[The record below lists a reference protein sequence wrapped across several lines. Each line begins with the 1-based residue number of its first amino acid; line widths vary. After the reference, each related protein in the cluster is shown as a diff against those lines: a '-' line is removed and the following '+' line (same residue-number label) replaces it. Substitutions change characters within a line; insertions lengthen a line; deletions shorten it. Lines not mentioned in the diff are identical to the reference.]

1 MKLQGRILLFDEVNL
16 NKDIFPTSCNI
27 TIPEKIPL
35 TWDFK
40 QDKVIGFAKAT
51 IDDIGITFIAETFSN
66 DIIGVDNIRSIF
78 ENRKIG
84 VGGFYTNVKYHKDGN
99 FKIIDEARLFEI
111 ALVLDPVR
119 KEYYCNIMEE
129 ENQENNEQ

>member
-40 QDKVIGFAKAT
+40 QDQVIGFAKAT

-66 DIIGVDNIRSIF
+66 DMIGVDDLRSIF

-84 VGGFYTNVKYHKDGN
+84 VGGFYNNIKYHEDRN
-99 FKIIDEARLFEI
+99 FRIIDEASLCQI
-111 ALVLDPVR
+111 ALVPDPVR
-119 KEYYCNIMEE
+119 KEYYCEIV
-129 ENQENNEQ
+129 

>member
-27 TIPEKIPL
+27 TIPEKVPL

-40 QDKVIGFAKAT
+40 KDKIIGSANAT

-66 DIIGVDNIRSIF
+66 DMIGVDNLRSIF

-84 VGGFYTNVKYHKDGN
+84 VGGFYANVKDHDDRN
-99 FKIIDEARLFEI
+99 FRIIDEARLFEI
-111 ALVLDPVR
+111 ALVMDPVR
-119 KEYYCNIMEE
+119 KEYYCEIV
-129 ENQENNEQ
+129 

>member
-66 DIIGVDNIRSIF
+66 NMIGVDNLRSIF

-84 VGGFYTNVKYHKDGN
+84 VGGSYINVKDHEDRN
-99 FKIIDEARLFEI
+99 FRIIDEARLCQI
-111 ALVLDPVR
+111 ALVPDPVR
-119 KEYYCNIMEE
+119 KEYYCEIV
-129 ENQENNEQ
+129 